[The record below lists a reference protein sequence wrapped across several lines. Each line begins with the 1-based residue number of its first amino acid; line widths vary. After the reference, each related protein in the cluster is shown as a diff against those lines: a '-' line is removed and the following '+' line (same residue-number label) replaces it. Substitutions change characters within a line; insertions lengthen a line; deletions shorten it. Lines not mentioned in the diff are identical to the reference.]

1 LSNCDGIIRRFH
13 ESQLASGTLRPYWAG
28 SCPASFDAEAELP
41 AWRIHSRRTSSG
53 REVKTFYGPLGEY
66 TRSRALAKQ
75 LAKLYP
81 LPAHILA
88 APLADHI
95 SPLAGTPS
103 PLLSNPSPLLS
114 NPSPLLSNPS
124 PMAGHGSFGERITQH
139 AGRLSPHAVLS
150 STSAYSIKKIS
161 NQVPEVD

>member
-1 LSNCDGIIRRFH
+1 
-13 ESQLASGTLRPYWAG
+13 LASEW
-28 SCPASFDAEAELP
+28 
-41 AWRIHSRRTSSG
+41 RRTCTRPRRDRAASARSAYAPV
-53 REVKTFYGPLGEY
+53 RRRRY

-95 SPLAGTPS
+95 SPLAGTPSPLLSNPS